1 MVIAVAFIEPQY
13 EVNVGYVARLM
24 KNFGFE
30 QMYITNPHFNEE
42 EAVRFST
49 HGKDILASAKIV
61 TLKQLRKTFD
71 VLVGTTAL
79 SAYSRLNV
87 LRSSVNAVQLSE
99 IIKETES
106 EKDFCLVIGRETSGL
121 NNKELEMCDLV
132 VVIDTKSEYKTMNI
146 SHALAILLYEISKI
160 RPETPIKKNKR
171 NKELATRQ
179 EIDLLINYVNK
190 VADRFGYDKHK
201 QPMLNS
207 AVKRILAK
215 GMPTSKEV
223 MLLISLLRKSL
234 VVTEREK
241 THRLTVGVV

>member
-13 EVNVGYVARLM
+13 EINVGYVARIM

-30 QMYITNPHFNEE
+30 QMYITNPRFNEE
-42 EAVRFST
+42 DAARFST

-87 LRSSVNAVQLSE
+87 LRDSISAVQLSE
-99 IIKETES
+99 IIKETEN

-121 NNKELEMCDLV
+121 NNRELEICDLV

-160 RPETPIKKNKR
+160 RSEIPLKKNKR

-179 EIDLLINYVNK
+179 EMIY
-190 VADRFGYDKHK
+190 
-201 QPMLNS
+201 
-207 AVKRILAK
+207 
-215 GMPTSKEV
+215 
-223 MLLISLLRKSL
+223 
-234 VVTEREK
+234 
-241 THRLTVGVV
+241 

>member
-1 MVIAVAFIEPQY
+1 MGIAVALVEPQY
-13 EVNVGYVARLM
+13 ETNVGYIARIM
-24 KNFGFE
+24 KNFGYK
-30 QMYITNPHFNEE
+30 QLYVINPSFDKEK
-42 EAVRFST
+42 AAKFAT
-49 HGKDILASAKIV
+49 HGKDILASTKIS
-61 TLKQLRKTFD
+61 TFKELREKFD

-87 LRSSVNAVQLSE
+87 LRDSINAVQLSE

-121 NNKELEMCDLV
+121 NNKELEICDLV

-160 RPETPIKKNKR
+160 RPEILLKKNKR

-179 EIDLLINYVNK
+179 EMDLLINYVNK

-201 QPMLNS
+201 QPMLNL
-207 AVKRILAK
+207 AVQRLLAR
-215 GMPTSKEV
+215 GIPTSKEI
-223 MLLISLLRKSL
+223 MLLISLFRKSL
-234 VVTEREK
+234 ATIEREK
-241 THRLTVGVV
+241 RTN

>member
-13 EVNVGYVARLM
+13 EINVGYVARIM

-30 QMYITNPHFNEE
+30 QMYITNPRFNEE
-42 EAVRFST
+42 DAARFST

-61 TLKQLRKTFD
+61 TLKELRKTFD

-87 LRSSVNAVQLSE
+87 LRDSISAVQLSE

-121 NNKELEMCDLV
+121 NNRELEICDLF

-160 RPETPIKKNKR
+160 RSEIPLKKNKR

-179 EIDLLINYVNK
+179 EMDLLINYVNK

-207 AVKRILAK
+207 TVQRLLAR
-215 GMPTSKEV
+215 GIPTSKET
-223 MLLISLLRKSL
+223 MLLISLFRKSL
-234 VVTEREK
+234 VAIEREK
-241 THRLTVGVV
+241 THRLNI

>member
-13 EVNVGYVARLM
+13 EINVGYVARIM

-30 QMYITNPHFNEE
+30 QMYITNPRFNEE
-42 EAVRFST
+42 DAARFST

-87 LRSSVNAVQLSE
+87 LRDSISAVQLSE
-99 IIKETES
+99 IIKETEN

-121 NNKELEMCDLV
+121 NNRELEIYDLV

-160 RPETPIKKNKR
+160 RSEIPLKKNKR

-179 EIDLLINYVNK
+179 EMDLLINYVNK

-207 AVKRILAK
+207 AVQRLLAR
-215 GMPTSKEV
+215 GTPTSKET
-223 MLLISLLRKSL
+223 MLLISLFRKSL
-234 VVTEREK
+234 LAIEREK
-241 THRLTVGVV
+241 THRLNI

>member
-13 EVNVGYVARLM
+13 EINVGYVARIM

-30 QMYITNPHFNEE
+30 QMYITNPRFNEE
-42 EAVRFST
+42 DAARFST

-87 LRSSVNAVQLSE
+87 LRDSISAVQLSE

-121 NNKELEMCDLV
+121 NNRELEICDLF

-160 RPETPIKKNKR
+160 RSEIPLKKNKR

-179 EIDLLINYVNK
+179 EMDLLINYVNK

-207 AVKRILAK
+207 AVQRLLAR
-215 GMPTSKEV
+215 GTPTSKET
-223 MLLISLLRKSL
+223 MLLISLFRKSL
-234 VVTEREK
+234 LAIEREK
-241 THRLTVGVV
+241 THRLNI

>member
-13 EVNVGYVARLM
+13 EINVGYVARIM

-30 QMYITNPHFNEE
+30 QMYITNPRFNEE
-42 EAVRFST
+42 DAARFST

-87 LRSSVNAVQLSE
+87 LRDSISAVQLSE
-99 IIKETES
+99 IIKETEN

-121 NNKELEMCDLV
+121 NNRELEICDLV

-160 RPETPIKKNKR
+160 RSEIPLKKNKR

-179 EIDLLINYVNK
+179 EMDLLINYVNK

-207 AVKRILAK
+207 AVQRLLAR
-215 GMPTSKEV
+215 GTPTSKET
-223 MLLISLLRKSL
+223 MLLISLFRKSL
-234 VVTEREK
+234 LAIEREK
-241 THRLTVGVV
+241 THRLNI

>member
-13 EVNVGYVARLM
+13 EINVGYVARIM

-30 QMYITNPHFNEE
+30 QMYITNPRFNEE
-42 EAVRFST
+42 DAARFST

-61 TLKQLRKTFD
+61 TLKELRKTFD

-87 LRSSVNAVQLSE
+87 LRDSISAVQLSE

-121 NNKELEMCDLV
+121 NNRELEICDLF

-160 RPETPIKKNKR
+160 RSEIPLKKNKR

-179 EIDLLINYVNK
+179 EMDLLINYVNK

-207 AVKRILAK
+207 AVQRLLAR
-215 GMPTSKEV
+215 GTPTSKET
-223 MLLISLLRKSL
+223 MLLISLFRKSL
-234 VVTEREK
+234 LAIEREK
-241 THRLTVGVV
+241 THRLNI

>member
-1 MVIAVAFIEPQY
+1 MVIAVAFIEPHY
-13 EVNVGYVARLM
+13 EINVGYVARVM

-30 QMYITNPHFNEE
+30 QMYITNPRFNEE
-42 EAVRFST
+42 EAARFST
-49 HGKDILASAKIV
+49 HGKDILASAKTV
-61 TLKQLRKTFD
+61 TLEKLRKTFD

-87 LRSSVNAVQLSE
+87 LRDSINAVQLSE

-121 NNKELEMCDLV
+121 NNKELEICDLV
-132 VVIDTKSEYKTMNI
+132 VAIDTKSEYKTMNI

-160 RPETPIKKNKR
+160 RPEIALKKNKR

-179 EIDLLINYVNK
+179 EMDLLVNYINQ

-207 AVKRILAK
+207 AIQRLLAR
-215 GMPTSKEV
+215 GIPTSKEI
-223 MLLISLLRKSL
+223 MLLISLFRKSL
-234 VVTEREK
+234 VTRERK
-241 THRLTVGVV
+241 KRTS